1 MRVQISPSSL
11 LSDLFLELVGAQCTL
26 LPYTLH
32 SNMETLIADF
42 GQFNLKLKGKPQNNR
57 KFYGWPCKFAETLKT

>member
-1 MRVQISPSSL
+1 MLCLSLGTLTVRVQISPSSL

-32 SNMETLIADF
+32 GNMETLIADF
-42 GQFNLKLKGKPQNNR
+42 GQFN
-57 KFYGWPCKFAETLKT
+57 